1 MAASTNLTA
10 VYLLCFH
17 SQKPASLDHSSRQF
31 LVVEQAIRDGL
42 WPYDNG
48 DDPSFFVARKGGPL
62 TWGVCRQEV
71 RNSIPTGSIA
81 AFFSFTEM
89 TGGDVLYRLC
99 AVTTV
104 IDRVDVR
111 ALHTDDRFS
120 RFRNLY
126 INSVIRP
133 SKHGWRYD
141 ESDRPVSQRHG
152 DWLWRIAEHDGLT
165 QTRFDKRYQLVYQQE
180 RFDDAP
186 TDGEVMLAKNY
197 VVFSNEEPHAY
208 ISPSPPE
215 VAIARKREHEKW
227 SHKALQ
233 SLTGGTAS
241 RFHRSGRDYL
251 RVVNKS
257 GRNVHRH
264 IRFVMPTVEAVAWR
278 AALIRALKQATKTG
292 LQLRRPVV
300 AKTVRCTPRTKSS
313 GKAQQGGT

>member
-1 MAASTNLTA
+1 MVTKANSTA
-10 VYLLCFH
+10 IYLLCFH
-17 SQKPASLDHSSRQF
+17 SQKPASLHGSSGQF
-31 LVVEQAIRDGL
+31 LVVEQAIRDGR

-71 RNSIPTGSIA
+71 RNSIPKGSIA

-99 AVTTV
+99 GVTNV
-104 IDRVDVR
+104 VEKVDVR
-111 ALHTDDRFS
+111 ALHLERRFA
-120 RFRNLY
+120 RFRSLY
-126 INSVIRP
+126 VNSVIRAD
-133 SKHGWRYD
+133 KDGWHYD

-165 QTRFDKRYQLVYQQE
+165 QTRFDKRYQRVYEQE
-180 RFDDAP
+180 RFDCAP
-186 TDGEVMLAKNY
+186 ATDGDVMLAKNY
-197 VVFSNEEPHAY
+197 VVFSTEGPLAY
-208 ISPSPPE
+208 ISPNPPE
-215 VAIARKREHEKW
+215 VAIARKREHEEW

-233 SLTGGTAS
+233 SLTVGTAS

-264 IRFVMPTVEAVAWR
+264 IRFVMPTSEAVAWR
-278 AALIRALKQATKTG
+278 DELIRALKRATKTRSRFS
-292 LQLRRPVV
+292 LRPPAV
-300 AKTVRCTPRTKSS
+300 AKTVRCTPR
-313 GKAQQGGT
+313 